1 MKTRVLI
8 ILGVVFIG
16 IFSFV
21 ALDNLSIISS
31 FFQTSF
37 PAYVKNNPISHYFM
51 ILDLQNTKEYVA
63 FASKFPIYDEG
74 VIHTGSVL
82 EYKVTANSNQTDN
95 LLILDLKYYVHN
107 DKIGVS
113 VQCSALGPEGVF
125 HISPNNSYDDRVIN
139 FIEHT
144 DCLEKTTNDYLDT
157 NLTSSIRIQ
166 TDKEIYNTHDI
177 IIISGSVDQMIPDAE
192 MIISISNP
200 LGNIIAIS
208 QTSVVDDRFVGRFQI
223 DGPLWEQN
231 GIHTISVRYGEE
243 NTVKTKFLFLS
254 DLSPDELL

>member
-1 MKTRVLI
+1 MKTKLLML
-8 ILGVVFIG
+8 LGIVFIG
-16 IFSFV
+16 IFFII
-21 ALDNLSIISS
+21 ALDNLSSISS

-37 PAYVKNNPISHYFM
+37 PAHVKNNPLSHHFM
-51 ILDLQNTKEYVA
+51 ISDLQNTKEYMV

-74 VIHTGSVL
+74 IIHTGSVL
-82 EYKVTANSNQTDN
+82 EYKVTASNNQTDN

-107 DKIGVS
+107 DKIHADIRCS
-113 VQCSALGPEGVF
+113 VLGPDGIF

-144 DCLEKTTNDYLDT
+144 DCLEKTANNSLDT

-166 TDKEIYNTHDI
+166 TDKETYNTHDVI
-177 IIISGSVDQMIPDAE
+177 VISGSVDQMIPDAK

-208 QTSVVDDRFVGRFQI
+208 QASVVDDRFVGRFQI

-231 GIHTISVRYGEE
+231 GIYTISVRYGEE
-243 NTVKTKFLFLS
+243 NTVKTEFLFLS